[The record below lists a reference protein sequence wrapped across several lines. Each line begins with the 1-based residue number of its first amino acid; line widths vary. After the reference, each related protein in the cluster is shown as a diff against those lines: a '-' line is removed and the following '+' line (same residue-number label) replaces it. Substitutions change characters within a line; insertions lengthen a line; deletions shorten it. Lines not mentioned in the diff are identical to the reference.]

1 MSVRHVDDGSTTER
15 KDRGT
20 LYHPLSSTDLQIYWS
35 GISVGCTP
43 FKLLHNLTP
52 EFKASVEKHT
62 AGAAAAIIEAKGCT
76 NFGIGN
82 IAASLCKYILSDQ
95 RTIRPVSYYQED
107 LGVTLSMPAVVGRKG
122 IVRPIK
128 VELDEDEKKSLA
140 SSAKTLKEMQDNAE
154 AELEKAK
161 KEVKKE

>member
-1 MSVRHVDDGSTTER
+1 
-15 KDRGT
+15 
-20 LYHPLSSTDLQIYWS
+20 
-35 GISVGCTP
+35 
-43 FKLLHNLTP
+43 
-52 EFKASVEKHT
+52 
-62 AGAAAAIIEAKGCT
+62 
-76 NFGIGN
+76 
-82 IAASLCKYILSDQ
+82 
-95 RTIRPVSYYQED
+95 
-107 LGVTLSMPAVVGRKG
+107 MPAVVGRKG